1 MSEAQTVGT
10 GVDSEV
16 VAKYGYHNHNDVA
29 FGFSKLIDIEKLRDS
44 VKEDWFNQTLCEVN
58 GCVVRLGVVKG
69 EYHWHHHDEEDEFFF
84 VVSGK
89 LFIDLEGETIE
100 LSPNQGYTIPRKVV
114 HRTRAPEK
122 TAMLMVE
129 GAGVEPTG
137 DAA

>member
-10 GVDSEV
+10 DVDSDV

-29 FGFSKLIDIEKLRDS
+29 FGFLKLIDIEKLRDS

-69 EYHWHHHDEEDEFFF
+69 EYHWHHHDDEDEFFV

-100 LSPNQGYTIPRKVV
+100 LNPNQGYTIPRKVV

-137 DAA
+137 DAG

>member
-1 MSEAQTVGT
+1 
-10 GVDSEV
+10 

-29 FGFSKLIDIEKLRDS
+29 FGFLKLIDIEKLRDS

-69 EYHWHHHDEEDEFFF
+69 EYHWHHHDDEDEFFF

-100 LSPNQGYTIPRKVV
+100 LNPNQGYTIPRKVV

-137 DAA
+137 DAG